1 MNTMKSRWQC
11 AAVLLGASLTT
22 FNAHAQLALTTDGIN
37 AGFSLSTFY
46 SDPNAYYGVL
56 GLATASDGSILATG
70 YARGQLYKFNDVDG
84 QSFGS
89 AVSTASL
96 PGTFAMASA
105 GGKVY
110 ATAGG
115 AYYSVSN
122 SLGLTLL
129 TLTPGVGSS
138 LGLWGNPITGHL
150 LSASGAGL
158 IDIDPLAGTWK
169 VVGAGGADGVS
180 VSPDGKIAYAEIG
193 GAVLGYNIA
202 TATLVFNSGAL
213 GHGPDGTGVISGGP
227 LSGDIIVNNND
238 GTVGLLDPT
247 GANPYIIIASGGGR
261 GDLVSPDLNDGT
273 LFLASANAVE
283 RLSCGPG
290 CSIGGPPAIPE
301 PATYALMIAG
311 LGVVGFMARRGRN
324 QATT

>member
-1 MNTMKSRWQC
+1 MNTTRSRWQC

-22 FNAHAQLALTTDGIN
+22 FNAHAQLALTADGIN

-89 AVSTASL
+89 AVSTAAL
-96 PGTFAMASA
+96 PGAFAMATA

-115 AYYSVSN
+115 RYYIVSN
-122 SLGLTLL
+122 TLGLTLL
-129 TLTPGVGSS
+129 ALTPGVGPS
-138 LGLWGNPITGHL
+138 LGLWGNPVTGHL
-150 LSASGAGL
+150 LSASSAGL
-158 IDIDPLAGTWK
+158 IDIDPTAGTWK
-169 VVGAGGADGVS
+169 LVGAAGADGVS

-193 GAVLGYNIA
+193 GAVRGYDIA
-202 TATLVFNSGAL
+202 TATLVYNSGGL

-247 GANPYIIIASGGGR
+247 GAKPYVIIASGGTR
-261 GDLVSPDLNDGT
+261 GDFVSPDLNNGT
-273 LFLASANAVE
+273 LFLSSAAAVE

-290 CSIGGPPAIPE
+290 CSIGGPPPAIPE
-301 PATYALMIAG
+301 PASYALMLAG
-311 LGVVGFMARRGRN
+311 LGVIGFVARRRRS
-324 QATT
+324 